1 MLRVGQQADE
11 EVNRSLC
18 LEWSHKQ
25 RLLGFLAQ
33 KLFNILRMAEFRV
46 TKLPFLSFL
55 VLLRKRKD
63 ELRGFLN
70 NEKNIR
76 SEKHQQ
82 RTRKKGC
89 IRT

>member
-1 MLRVGQQADE
+1 M
-11 EVNRSLC
+11 C

-25 RLLGFLAQ
+25 RLLRFLAQ
-33 KLFNILRMAEFRV
+33 KLFKILRMGEFRA

-70 NEKNIR
+70 NENNIR

-82 RTRKKGC
+82 RTGKKGC